1 MWWNQTNRNERLQ
14 PILSQSVFSL
24 ADLLTHLLAIADEAS
39 DLARAFYRK
48 SHELEV
54 IRKGD
59 STPLTDADT
68 GLHHLICERL
78 EALFPSLPILS
89 EESEVA
95 QLEDRLKWP
104 ACWVVDPLDGTKE
117 FIKRNGE
124 FTVNIALIANNKP
137 VLGVIYVPVTKTLY
151 YAIVAEQ
158 KAYKT
163 ILEKH
168 RVAENELFASKDAM
182 SIEKENNE
190 TIKVVGSRSHKSAET
205 EAFIQS
211 IEQQGKQVE
220 IVSKG
225 SSLKCCN
232 M

>member
-78 EALFPSLPILS
+78 EALFPNLPILS
-89 EESEVA
+89 EESEAA

-117 FIKRNGE
+117 FLEKTDQ
-124 FTVNIALIANNKP
+124 FTINIAL
-137 VLGVIYVPVTKTLY
+137 VI
-151 YAIVAEQ
+151 
-158 KAYKT
+158 
-163 ILEKH
+163 
-168 RVAENELFASKDAM
+168 D
-182 SIEKENNE
+182 
-190 TIKVVGSRSHKSAET
+190 GKS
-205 EAFIQS
+205 
-211 IEQQGKQVE
+211 
-220 IVSKG
+220 
-225 SSLKCCN
+225 
-232 M
+232 

>member
-78 EALFPSLPILS
+78 EALFPNLPILS

-95 QLEDRLKWP
+95 AGRSSQM
-104 ACWVVDPLDGTKE
+104 AG
-117 FIKRNGE
+117 
-124 FTVNIALIANNKP
+124 
-137 VLGVIYVPVTKTLY
+137 VLG
-151 YAIVAEQ
+151 
-158 KAYKT
+158 
-163 ILEKH
+163 
-168 RVAENELFASKDAM
+168 R
-182 SIEKENNE
+182 
-190 TIKVVGSRSHKSAET
+190 
-205 EAFIQS
+205 
-211 IEQQGKQVE
+211 
-220 IVSKG
+220 
-225 SSLKCCN
+225 
-232 M
+232 